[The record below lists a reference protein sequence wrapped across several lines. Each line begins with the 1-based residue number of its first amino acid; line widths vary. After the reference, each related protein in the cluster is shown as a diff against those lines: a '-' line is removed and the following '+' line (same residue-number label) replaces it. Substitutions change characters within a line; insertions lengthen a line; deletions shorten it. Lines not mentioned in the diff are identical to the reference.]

1 VNGRSH
7 SGYYDGEE
15 ASLNRLKAL
24 HAAGRSFL
32 RIAATLIAEGI
43 KPRRGTRWRA
53 SALNKIPRRVAAGTA
68 CLSLSSYATSQP
80 PSALMYRRCA
90 IGPRRLLR
98 VLQPSS
104 Y

>member
-7 SGYYDGEE
+7 TGYYDGEE

-53 SALNKIPRRVAAGTA
+53 SALSTLFQSVLFFLAQVA
-68 CLSLSSYATSQP
+68 LF
-80 PSALMYRRCA
+80 
-90 IGPRRLLR
+90 ILR
-98 VLQPSS
+98 VSGDEEDRELIVA
-104 Y
+104 